1 LPIEEGN
8 NPCTSL
14 ARIINWVRYTKLP
27 NVGVNVPKSL
37 GVLANYGPRKRD
49 PTLLTPSTITH

>member
-1 LPIEEGN
+1 LLKEEGN

-14 ARIINWVRYTKLP
+14 VGIISWVKYTKLP
-27 NVGVNVPKSL
+27 NVEVSVLKSL